1 MEQVDGYDFHAD
13 IWSLGIT
20 VLELCHGH
28 APFAKY
34 PPMKVRAF
42 PTQHIP
48 PSAIAHTRT
57 RRDYYDQKG
66 LFPLTITLTV
76 YSYQSLIHM
85 ARETD
90 TLFFIS
96 RCCS

>member
-1 MEQVDGYDFHAD
+1 MAPEVMEQVDGYDFHAD

-48 PSAIAHTRT
+48 PTRLPILVPEGTVTT
-57 RRDYYDQKG
+57 RRDYSLG
-66 LFPLTITLTV
+66 LLP
-76 YSYQSLIHM
+76 
-85 ARETD
+85 
-90 TLFFIS
+90 
-96 RCCS
+96 